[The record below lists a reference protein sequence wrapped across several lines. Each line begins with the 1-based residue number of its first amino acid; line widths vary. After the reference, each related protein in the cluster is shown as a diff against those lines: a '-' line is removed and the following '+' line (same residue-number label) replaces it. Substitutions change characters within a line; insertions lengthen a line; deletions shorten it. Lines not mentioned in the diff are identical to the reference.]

1 MLVNKT
7 FGQWPV
13 CEERVCVLGSRCE
26 SSVNTLPPSHTRL
39 FSSSSFSSCSSSFS
53 FPITSTYFISMALLD
68 DFAGLVILFCIYATI
83 FYLRRF
89 IWISILG
96 NPQPRL
102 SQCFGLSQCTPVSN
116 KPVTGFFAMFAWEAP
131 FCKKYVFW
139 ASLKFPLFCERAF
152 QAKLPAFLHI
162 QRLNFHCNGVVLQRV
177 IWPLLQLLPATL
189 HVTTH
194 YITPP
199 TLYHHSSYN
208 YITPP
213 TLYYPSHNNDYN
225 YITPPTKNITS
236 PLPQL
241 FAPIFLPQ
249 IDASEIHSRYNQSH
263 SGPRLLSP

>member
-1 MLVNKT
+1 MILLVWW
-7 FGQWPV
+7 F
-13 CEERVCVLGSRCE
+13 C
-26 SSVNTLPPSHTRL
+26 SVYMQLEN
-39 FSSSSFSSCSSSFS
+39 
-53 FPITSTYFISMALLD
+53 IT
-68 DFAGLVILFCIYATI
+68 G

-116 KPVTGFFAMFAWEAP
+116 KPVTVFFCNICLGSPICE
-131 FCKKYVFW
+131 KYVFW

-152 QAKLPAFLHI
+152 QAKLPAFLYI
-162 QRLNFHCNGVVLQRV
+162 QRLNFHCNGVFLQRV

-199 TLYHHSSYN
+199 TLYH
-208 YITPP
+208 
-213 TLYYPSHNNDYN
+213 PSHNYNYN

-249 IDASEIHSRYNQSH
+249 IYFSKLIPMHQKFTPDTTRGTADPDYWVRNLSSDQTYKNNWEYSIIL
-263 SGPRLLSP
+263 RLVPFLLIVCLLPSQKVLVE